1 MQVSPPRSLTELFL
15 GFLSIG
21 ARSFGGVMPWAHRV
35 MVEERRWVTPADFT
49 ETIGLCQFLPGPNVG
64 NASIVYGKRWF
75 GVLGS
80 LVAFLGLFALP
91 FVWVLTLFV
100 FYADFA
106 ATSPLLR
113 AIVTGVGAAGA
124 GMFIGT
130 AIKLGRP
137 IAKQPLVAGD
147 HRRLLP
153 LRRRDAHLA
162 HRRAAGGAWAFRSC
176 SRDEASCDAAFMTL
190 LEIALYFM
198 VLSIFSVGGLPS
210 VMPEMQR
217 YVVEVKAWMSPA
229 EFMQAFA
236 VGQAAPGPNML
247 VTTLIGWHV
256 AGLAGAL
263 VALAAMC
270 GPAAVLAW
278 FVADLW
284 DRFKESPWRRAIQ
297 RAIAPIVVAMILS
310 GGVVLATP
318 DATPDWRLWLIAA
331 LTAIGILVTSVN
343 PLWFLAAG
351 GVIGGFL
358 LS

>member
-1 MQVSPPRSLTELFL
+1 
-15 GFLSIG
+15 
-21 ARSFGGVMPWAHRV
+21 
-35 MVEERRWVTPADFT
+35 
-49 ETIGLCQFLPGPNVG
+49 
-64 NASIVYGKRWF
+64 
-75 GVLGS
+75 
-80 LVAFLGLFALP
+80 
-91 FVWVLTLFV
+91 
-100 FYADFA
+100 
-106 ATSPLLR
+106 
-113 AIVTGVGAAGA
+113 
-124 GMFIGT
+124 
-130 AIKLGRP
+130 
-137 IAKQPLVAGD
+137 
-147 HRRLLP
+147 
-153 LRRRDAHLA
+153 
-162 HRRAAGGAWAFRSC
+162 
-176 SRDEASCDAAFMTL
+176 MTL

-217 YVVEVKAWMSPA
+217 YVVEVKAWMSPV

-331 LTAIGILVTSVN
+331 LTAIGILVTTVN